1 MSREVWFWLIID
13 GVLMAWCIWQA
24 CQLFAAS
31 EGSIRFTSNI
41 EAKERDHAAD
51 QDGA

>member
-1 MSREVWFWLIID
+1 MSREVWFWLIVD
-13 GVLMAWCIWQA
+13 GVLMAACIWQA
-24 CQLFAAS
+24 CELRALS
-31 EGSIRFTSNI
+31 EDLIRFTSNI